1 MDWLF
6 LNTHPMMDW
15 LLLSTLVALGT
26 GLRWLLGPL
35 FGALVMGGAVGTGV
49 WFASAWNGL
58 GLESI
63 AIGIAAGVI
72 AFIFVLVGVV
82 NWIGMVLHIVLQMA
96 LGGIGGSLGGIGGS
110 RGGRFSGGGGRSG
123 GAGASGR
130 W

>member
-6 LNTHPMMDW
+6 LI
-15 LLLSTLVALGT
+15 TLVALGT

-49 WFASAWNGL
+49 WFVSGWNGL
-58 GLESI
+58 DLLGLQSI

-72 AFIFVLVGVV
+72 AFIFVLVGLA
-82 NWIGMVLHIVLQMA
+82 NWIGLVLDIVPHGA
-96 LGGIGGSLGGIGGS
+96 LGGS
-110 RGGRFSGGGGRSG
+110 RGGRFSGGGGGSG
-123 GAGASGR
+123 GGGASGR

>member
-1 MDWLF
+1 MDWLL

-15 LLLSTLVALGT
+15 LLLGTLVALGT

-49 WFASAWNGL
+49 WFASGWNGL

-82 NWIGMVLHIVLQMA
+82 NWIGMVLDIMLRMA
-96 LGGIGGSLGGIGGS
+96 LGGIGGS

-123 GAGASGR
+123 GGGASGS